1 MITSNRCLFIDFS
14 LRKILIDS
22 LKLITAKDLEL
33 SGECG
38 HNNLQSGL
46 KKSIVDMQSDKGSR

>member
-1 MITSNRCLFIDFS
+1 MFLG
-14 LRKILIDS
+14 
-22 LKLITAKDLEL
+22 TAKDLEL

-46 KKSIVDMQSDKGSR
+46 KKSIVDMHSDKGGR

>member
-1 MITSNRCLFIDFS
+1 LGTD
-14 LRKILIDS
+14 
-22 LKLITAKDLEL
+22 KDLEL

-46 KKSIVDMQSDKGSR
+46 KKKVLLTRIVTKVADEFTPGF

>member
-1 MITSNRCLFIDFS
+1 MFLG
-14 LRKILIDS
+14 
-22 LKLITAKDLEL
+22 TAKDLEL

-46 KKSIVDMQSDKGSR
+46 KKKYR